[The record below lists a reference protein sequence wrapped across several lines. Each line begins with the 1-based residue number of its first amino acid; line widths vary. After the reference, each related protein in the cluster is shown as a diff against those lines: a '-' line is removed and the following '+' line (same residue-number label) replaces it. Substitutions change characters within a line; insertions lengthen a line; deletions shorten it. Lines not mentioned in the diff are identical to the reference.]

1 MTVKAIISKNTTEI
15 EIDIL
20 RFIAKGLVSEEMVF
34 SGDIFFFIS
43 GYYTDEVVLFEDVMS
58 AVNRVRDFILK
69 KCKN

>member
-15 EIDIL
+15 ETDIL
-20 RFIAKGLVSEEMVF
+20 SFIAKGLVSEEMIF

-69 KCKN
+69 KCKH

>member
-1 MTVKAIISKNTTEI
+1 MTVKAIISKNATEI

-20 RFIAKGLVSEEMVF
+20 SFIIKGLVSEEMIF

-58 AVNRVRDFILK
+58 AINRVRDFILN
-69 KCKN
+69 KCKH

>member
-1 MTVKAIISKNTTEI
+1 MAVKAIISKNATEI
-15 EIDIL
+15 ETDIL
-20 RFIAKGLVSEEMVF
+20 SFIKKGLVSEKMIF

-43 GYYTDEVVLFEDVMS
+43 GYYTYEVVLFEDVMT